1 MEAGSFIYISGHS
14 IVVVVVIV
22 VDDVDD
28 VVGVVEDNGVTGED
42 SKSEGD
48 VSNPSLFVVVS
59 APLVEFFLISSN
71 LFFINSFRRYLF
83 NEFFPGKFD

>member
-1 MEAGSFIYISGHS
+1 MHWERVNLS
-14 IVVVVVIV
+14 
-22 VDDVDD
+22 DVFLYVAEGYCFLIHII
-28 VVGVVEDNGVTGED
+28 VVGVVEDNCVTGED